1 MKADRLQKHKTRT
14 VFLGIYRGLAH
25 LLFMLGWLRE
35 FEESMRT
42 GTRQVLSVTAAFAI
56 ALHRCCGRLLRDGAT
71 AAVDPFTVICHSEAS
86 GPAEQAPDH
95 RALVPGHACDH
106 CTLCNAAAP
115 PATPD
120 ATVMAQ
126 LAPAEFLLV
135 LHPVSIALR
144 DGIAASPHRAR
155 GPPVYRMT

>member
-56 ALHRCCGRLLRDGAT
+56 ALHTVLWAAVAPMAAT
-71 AAVDPFTVICHSEAS
+71 AAIDPFTIICHSEAS
-86 GPAEQAPDH
+86 GPAEEAPDH
-95 RALVPGHACDH
+95 GALVPGHACDH
-106 CTLCNAAAP
+106 CNLCNAAAP

-120 ATVMAQ
+120 ATVIAQ
-126 LAPAEFLLV
+126 LAPAEILLV
-135 LHPVSIALR
+135 LHPVNLAPR
-144 DGIAASPHRAR
+144 DGIATSPHLAR
-155 GPPVYRMT
+155 GPPSFA